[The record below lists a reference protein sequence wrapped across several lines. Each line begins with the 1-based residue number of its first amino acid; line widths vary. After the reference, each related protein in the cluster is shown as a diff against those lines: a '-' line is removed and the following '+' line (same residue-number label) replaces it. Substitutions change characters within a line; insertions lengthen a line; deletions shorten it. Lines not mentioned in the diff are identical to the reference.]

1 MLKYLTYTPAR
12 RRQALTP
19 ILSRFPFRVF
29 LDLQRRMRTLA
40 HDRRETGD
48 CKCSMA
54 HNHSMHFFFSDRS
67 LFPVQH
73 GLTAV
78 ARPPG
83 QPPTPAVDERNA
95 AEAAYRAR

>member
-40 HDRRETGD
+40 HDRRETAW
-48 CKCSMA
+48 S
-54 HNHSMHFFFSDRS
+54 
-67 LFPVQH
+67 H
-73 GLTAV
+73 GSH
-78 ARPPG
+78 
-83 QPPTPAVDERNA
+83 PAAQGA
-95 AEAAYRAR
+95 ADTSGG